1 VRRPLY
7 WSLYLRNPEVGQH
20 LTNTRA
26 FGGRGDTWKHKSQGV
41 VCPMLSRLSVLE
53 KAASAHQRQELSL
66 SPSGESCLLP
76 PQAGLTVS
84 AGEQDLDRRN
94 EKHFALTPL
103 FGGGVLRFL
112 VCTGPQKMCQIVW
125 KPAESCSKFCLKL
138 SRATEAV
145 FLDAVHQFE
154 QTIQ

>member
-1 VRRPLY
+1 
-7 WSLYLRNPEVGQH
+7 
-20 LTNTRA
+20 
-26 FGGRGDTWKHKSQGV
+26 
-41 VCPMLSRLSVLE
+41 MLSRLFVLE
-53 KAASAHQRQELSL
+53 KAASARQRPELSL

-84 AGEQDLDRRN
+84 AGERELDRRN
-94 EKHFALTPL
+94 EIRFALTPL
-103 FGGGVLRFL
+103 FGRGMLRFL
-112 VCTGPQKMCQIVW
+112 FCTGPQKMCRIVW

-145 FLDAVHQFE
+145 FLDAVLQFE